1 MTQPTIKPRPLELLS
16 PARNADIAIEGVR
29 HGADAVYIGAP
40 THSAR
45 AAAGVT
51 VADIARAADFAH
63 RFDAR
68 VYVALNTLIFPDEIR
83 AVERM
88 IGELYRA
95 GADALIIQ
103 DLGILRMDIPPIAL
117 HASTQCD
124 VRTPSRARF
133 LQACGMSQIVI
144 ARELTL
150 AETADI
156 CGAVS
161 VPVEAFVH
169 GALCV
174 SYSGACYAS
183 LAATGR
189 SANRGECA
197 QLCRLPYDLVDSRGN
212 RLMTDS
218 HLLSLRDLNRSAL
231 LGELAAA
238 GVSSFK
244 IEGRLKDL
252 SYVKNV
258 TAAYRL
264 ALDSLIAANPDKYCR
279 ASSGHVDL
287 SFTPSLTKS
296 FNRGFTGYF
305 TTARRPERPSMA
317 SLRSP
322 KWLGE
327 PVGKVTSC
335 RGNAIDVRLSP
346 GVTLS
351 NGDGLGYFDP
361 QGQFVGFRLNRVDGS
376 RLFPATKVTPLPG
389 TPLLR
394 NRDKAWDDTLSS
406 PSTGRR
412 VIDVALTLRTTPRG
426 IALDATDSDAHTA
439 SVAADLTL
447 SEARTPQADNRRK
460 TLVRSGDTD
469 FAVTSVTDLAGSTFI
484 PASTLTSLRRD
495 LLEALARVRRATYR
509 FDRRRAADPTLLT
522 QLAPLQPEAS
532 LNIANP
538 LAAKVYSDAGVT
550 SLLPAPETLRELA
563 DGTRLMTTRYCLRR
577 EAGRCLRTPDGAK
590 WPRELFIRSGRH
602 CFALDFDCKKCEMHV
617 NYVAHPDNFR

>member
-1 MTQPTIKPRPLELLS
+1 MTQHKSPRPLELLS
-16 PARNADIAIEGVR
+16 PARNADIAIEAVR

-51 VADIARAADFAH
+51 VDDIARAAAFAH

-68 VYVALNTLIFPDEIR
+68 IYVALNTIILPDEIR
-83 AVERM
+83 DVERM
-88 IGELYRA
+88 IWRLYRA

-103 DLGILRMDIPPIAL
+103 DIGILRMDLPPIAL

-124 VRTPSRARF
+124 VRTPARARF
-133 LQACGMSQIVI
+133 LEACGMSQIVI

-150 AETADI
+150 AETTDI

-197 QLCRLPYDLVDSRGN
+197 QLCRLPYDLIDKHGN
-212 RLMTDS
+212 RLIRDS
-218 HLLSLRDLNRSAL
+218 HLLSLRDLNRCAL

-244 IEGRLKDL
+244 IEGRLKDAA
-252 SYVKNV
+252 YVKNV

-264 ALDSLIAANPDKYCR
+264 ALDCLIEANPGLYCR
-279 ASSGHVDL
+279 SSSGHTDL
-287 SFTPSLTKS
+287 NFTPSLTKS
-296 FNRGFTGYF
+296 FNRGFTDYF
-305 TTARRPERPSMA
+305 TSVRRPENRSMA

-327 PVGKVTSC
+327 TVAKVTSC
-335 RGNAIDVRLSP
+335 RNNYIDVRLSH
-346 GVTLS
+346 GVTLN
-351 NGDGLGYFDP
+351 NGDGLGYFDAD
-361 QGQFVGFRLNRVDGS
+361 GRFAGFRLNRVEGN
-376 RLFPATKVTPLPG
+376 RLFPASRVSPPPG
-389 TPLLR
+389 TSLLR
-394 NRDKAWDDTLSS
+394 NRDKAWDDILASQ
-406 PSTGRR
+406 STARR
-412 VIDVALTLRTTPRG
+412 VIDVSLILRLTPRG
-426 IALDATDSDAHTA
+426 IALDATDAEGKTA
-439 SVAADLTL
+439 SVAIDLTP
-447 SEARTPQADNRRK
+447 SPARTPQLENRRK
-460 TLVRSGDTD
+460 TLVKSGDTD
-469 FAVTSVTDLAGSTFI
+469 FAITGVTDLAADVFI
-484 PASTLTSLRRD
+484 PASTLTALRRD
-495 LLEALARVRRATYR
+495 TLEALARVRRATYR
-509 FDRRRAADPTLLT
+509 FDSRRPSDKSTLAE
-522 QLAPLQPEAS
+522 LAPGQTSAS

-538 LAAKVYSDAGVT
+538 LAAKVYQDAGLT
-550 SLLPAPETLRELA
+550 DLPDAPETLKSLPDA
-563 DGTRLMTTRYCLRR
+563 TRLMTTRYCLRR
-577 EAGRCLRTPDGAK
+577 EAGRCLRTPEGAK
-590 WPRELFIRSGRH
+590 WPDKLFIKSGRH

-617 NYVAHPDNFR
+617 NYVAHPDNFS

>member
-16 PARNADIAIEGVR
+16 PARNADIAIEAVR

-51 VADIARAADFAH
+51 VDDIARAADFAH

-68 VYVALNTLIFPDEIR
+68 IYVALNTIIFPDEIKE
-83 AVERM
+83 VERM
-88 IGELYRA
+88 IWRLYRA

-103 DLGILRMDIPPIAL
+103 DLSILRMDIPPIAL

-124 VRTPSRARF
+124 VRTPSRAQF
-133 LQACGMSQIVI
+133 LEACGMSQIVI

-150 AETADI
+150 GETAEI
-156 CGAVS
+156 CRSVS

-212 RLMTDS
+212 RIITDS
-218 HLLSLRDLNRSAL
+218 HLLSLRDLNRSAM

-244 IEGRLKDL
+244 IEGRLKDAA
-252 SYVKNV
+252 YVKNV

-264 ALDSLIAANPDKYCR
+264 ALDRLIESNPDLYCR
-279 ASSGHVDL
+279 ASSGHTDIN
-287 SFTPSLTKS
+287 FTPSLTKS
-296 FNRGFTGYF
+296 FNRGFTDYF
-305 TTARRPERPSMA
+305 TIARRPDRPSMA

-327 PVGKVTSC
+327 PVGKVTAC
-335 RGNAIDVRLSP
+335 RNNTIEARLSP
-346 GVTLS
+346 GVTLH
-351 NGDGLGYFDP
+351 NGDGLGFFDS
-361 QGQFVGFRLNRVDGS
+361 QGQFVGFRLNRVEGH
-376 RLFPATKVTPLPG
+376 RLFPATKVMPAAG
-389 TPLLR
+389 TTLLR
-394 NRDKAWDDTLSS
+394 NRDKAWDDTLAS
-406 PSTGRR
+406 PSTARR
-412 VIDVALTLRTTPRG
+412 VIDVALTLRLTPRG
-426 IALDATDSDAHTA
+426 IALDAADTDGNTA
-439 SVAADLTL
+439 SIAIDTTLT
-447 SEARTPQADNRRK
+447 EARTPQTENRRK

-469 FAVTSVTDLAGSTFI
+469 FVVAEVTDLAGGMFI
-484 PASTLTSLRRD
+484 PASVLTSLRRD
-495 LLEALARVRRATYR
+495 TLEALARVRRANYR
-509 FDRRRAADPTLLT
+509 FDRRRKADEATLRE
-522 QLAPLQPEAS
+522 LAPLQPEAS

-538 LAAKVYSDAGVT
+538 LAAEVYAEAGVK
-550 SLLPAPETLRELA
+550 SLSPAPETQKELP

-577 EAGRCLRTPDGAK
+577 EAGRCLRTPAGSQ
-590 WPRELFIRSGRH
+590 WPDKLFIRSGRH
-602 CFALDFDCKKCEMHV
+602 CFSLDFDCKKCEMHV
-617 NYVAHPDNFR
+617 NYVAHPDNFS